1 MGPNKFNFFL
11 LELIDVMRELK
22 AVKEERSSGL
32 VVMIQVESSKKKKV
46 EQNEIITFNSHGM
59 SVIMAEIGL
68 CSNKSS
74 RSTRIQPKLSKSGQR
89 FGLKQT
95 KLKNYMG

>member
-32 VVMIQVESSKKKKV
+32 VVMIQVESSKKKKGRT
-46 EQNEIITFNSHGM
+46 E
-59 SVIMAEIGL
+59 
-68 CSNKSS
+68 
-74 RSTRIQPKLSKSGQR
+74 
-89 FGLKQT
+89 
-95 KLKNYMG
+95 